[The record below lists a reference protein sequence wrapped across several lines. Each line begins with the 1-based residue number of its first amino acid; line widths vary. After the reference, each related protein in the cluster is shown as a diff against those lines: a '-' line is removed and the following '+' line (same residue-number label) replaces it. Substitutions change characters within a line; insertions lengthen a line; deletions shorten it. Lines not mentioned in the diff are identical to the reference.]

1 MPVLR
6 NPRWELFAQGLA
18 SGKLQTEAYATAG
31 FTYRI
36 GGSSRSNPSK
46 LAKKPEIISRVTEL
60 TRERDVENRK
70 ALAIATANTGITKT
84 WIMARLKENVERAM
98 QIVPVLDKEG
108 NSTGEFTYNG
118 FVANKGLGHK
128 LIKGIPLAGEM

>member
-1 MPVLR
+1 
-6 NPRWELFAQGLA
+6 
-18 SGKLQTEAYATAG
+18 
-31 FTYRI
+31 
-36 GGSSRSNPSK
+36 
-46 LAKKPEIISRVTEL
+46 
-60 TRERDVENRK
+60 
-70 ALAIATANTGITKT
+70 
-84 WIMARLKENVERAM
+84 MARLKENVERAM